1 MCNSHDKAKRLVQND
16 VYVCLSMLVT
26 HLMSV
31 DESFQDEYYNQD
43 FTVKVDCYDCDGEDD
58 DCWACDEN
66 GEAQELREPLEYWS
80 VSNWLAEKL
89 RNEDE
94 SVIDYCGLN
103 IWCRTAS
110 GQAIYMDYVINQI
123 ANN

>member
-1 MCNSHDKAKRLVQND
+1 MCNPHDKAQRLVQND

-43 FTVKVDCYDCDGEDD
+43 FNVKIDCYDCDGEDD
-58 DCWACDEN
+58 DCWECDE
-66 GEAQELREPLEYWS
+66 GEVEELREPLEYWS
-80 VSNWLAEKL
+80 VSNWLADKL

-94 SVIDYCGLN
+94 VVIDYCGLN
-103 IWCRTAS
+103 IWCRTTS